1 MAYSSIAELPSQV
14 KMSLSDEDQEFW
26 KDAYNSRNPQNDDEA
41 RDARTYAWMQCKDRP
56 SSFSFSAVAS
66 VEDWDV
72 DNEIISVDDL
82 IKSMDRYLDSG
93 GPMSFNHQNYSVA
106 CCWGYEPFTKDG
118 MKGLKIWGNVFGGDD
133 GVYDEVRKRFVK
145 GANSVSVA
153 GESKGSHYECNN
165 KGCGFKRGVSELME
179 IAITPKPANKHAV
192 TLSYN
197 EKAAKN
203 FAKSD
208 DGSVRF
214 TFSEI
219 EIHKSEMECPILKLR
234 KALREAG
241 IDAHAREDGV
251 FVPFVKSQAE
261 LRGMGLNATYVD
273 GGMLLNEDDTV
284 RRLFMEGFE
293 KGSVDENGVLSEQD
307 VEFFAKACSA
317 GAVERSNGT
326 YRLIDPLEAFEKAN
340 KAVELMGK
348 EEGQKYLDETQPHQ
362 TGLHVNNIRNVDR
375 PNEGLDED
383 RFDPEKFDLVRTED
397 DPIKPKG
404 GYYESTL
411 LPNKPKGRQS
421 DAMMNYSGS
430 FNDISDKK
438 SLVTELYPDAKVLH
452 IRRPKDWEALF
463 NRFEPSYKTY
473 QGNDLK
479 ERYIPFQDL
488 IRDYD
493 AIQFDTFPNEDLDT
507 HIMNEHGNPD
517 SFFDEDGYDRAKKE
531 ARQRAGVD
539 ERWYDDV
546 NHTIYPY
553 RGRSNYRLV
562 LNPYAVMSSSLH
574 SAGTDF
580 RNISPRSTDWA
591 PFDREESLRRL
602 KERYDKAGIPVNWSA
617 PIAKANKATELL
629 GSEGVRLQDETQPP
643 QKGLHMNYGIT
654 DTEDAPK
661 LDHFDPEAFQLFH
674 DHEGSPGYPE
684 GGYYEGVLMP
694 NKPKGR
700 HTDAQNEYGDGGKYS
715 DKGKGIITELYPNA
729 NVLHIRNM
737 KDWEDLYDRFD
748 TKISDF
754 EYNNDKGKRYI
765 PSQNLV
771 RDYDAIQFDL
781 WPNKEHNEYI
791 DKNQLYDERDSLEE
805 KRLEHPNF
813 WDREMHRDDIIYPR
827 TSRANERIII
837 NPYAVMN
844 SYPYDPE
851 KVKYE
856 SPRTE
861 GYADWD
867 RAKSLEKLRARYEA
881 AGIPVN
887 WEQPIQKSKKF
898 EAEGVDKPFESPESA
913 AEHGVNP
920 LDDLDGS
927 KRRAEQER
935 KDAEQ
940 KKWQHNQEV
949 EDTIRSLLKEYDS
962 YHKESDYFNELNEM
976 ESSGDDS
983 PMPEP
988 SKSPYN
994 LSAYDPYIQKVMDD
1008 FGPLSPEDQENFRKW
1023 LLEKGHIPP
1032 L

>member
-1 MAYSSIAELPSQV
+1 MAYSSITELPSQV
-14 KMSLSDEDQEFW
+14 RMSLSDEDQEFW
-26 KDAYNSRNPQNDDEA
+26 KDAYNSRNPLTDDEA

-133 GVYDEVRKRFVK
+133 GVYDEVRKRFIK

-261 LRGMGLNATYVD
+261 LRDMGLNATYVD

-293 KGSVDENGVLSEQD
+293 KGSVDENGMLSEQD

-317 GAVERSNGT
+317 GAVERSNGV
-326 YRLIDPLEAFEKAN
+326 YRLIDPLEAFE
-340 KAVELMGK
+340 
-348 EEGQKYLDETQPHQ
+348 
-362 TGLHVNNIRNVDR
+362 
-375 PNEGLDED
+375 
-383 RFDPEKFDLVRTED
+383 
-397 DPIKPKG
+397 
-404 GYYESTL
+404 
-411 LPNKPKGRQS
+411 
-421 DAMMNYSGS
+421 
-430 FNDISDKK
+430 
-438 SLVTELYPDAKVLH
+438 
-452 IRRPKDWEALF
+452 
-463 NRFEPSYKTY
+463 
-473 QGNDLK
+473 
-479 ERYIPFQDL
+479 
-488 IRDYD
+488 
-493 AIQFDTFPNEDLDT
+493 
-507 HIMNEHGNPD
+507 
-517 SFFDEDGYDRAKKE
+517 
-531 ARQRAGVD
+531 
-539 ERWYDDV
+539 
-546 NHTIYPY
+546 
-553 RGRSNYRLV
+553 
-562 LNPYAVMSSSLH
+562 
-574 SAGTDF
+574 
-580 RNISPRSTDWA
+580 
-591 PFDREESLRRL
+591 
-602 KERYDKAGIPVNWSA
+602 
-617 PIAKANKATELL
+617 KANKATELL
-629 GSEGVRLQDETQPP
+629 GSEGVRLQDENNPP

-729 NVLHIRNM
+729 KVLHIRNM

-748 TKISDF
+748 TKVSDF

-887 WEQPIQKSKKF
+887 WAPRGIQKSDDQ
-898 EAEGVDKPFESPESA
+898 EAEQTKGTVTIDPVLDNYTAKPGAHVKRVYDKR
-913 AEHGVNP
+913 
-920 LDDLDGS
+920 
-927 KRRAEQER
+927 KR
-935 KDAEQ
+935 
-940 KKWQHNQEV
+940 
-949 EDTIRSLLKEYDS
+949 
-962 YHKESDYFNELNEM
+962 
-976 ESSGDDS
+976 
-983 PMPEP
+983 P
-988 SKSPYN
+988 
-994 LSAYDPYIQKVMDD
+994 
-1008 FGPLSPEDQENFRKW
+1008 
-1023 LLEKGHIPP
+1023 HIVPAD
-1032 L
+1032 